1 MQYKSYLVEQ
11 NISNLGKSVA
21 LFYGENI
28 GLKNDFKVK
37 LIEKN
42 FNSKIIRLNQDE
54 ITKNEGLLINEITNR
69 SLFDEKIIFFIDQVN
84 EKILQTIEK
93 IENLISDHQIY
104 LFADALDKKSK
115 LRGYFEKSKDFAII
129 ACYEDNEI
137 SIRNIIQNKLKE
149 FKGFTPNNINLI
161 LENSNLNRS
170 KLNNELEKIL
180 IYFHDKNL
188 ESAKL
193 ERLLDV
199 KTNDDFNK
207 LKDEALLGNRNKTN
221 KLLSET
227 VIETE
232 KTIYYLS
239 LINLRLIKLSEI
251 YNEANGNLEL
261 KINNLKPPIF
271 WKDKPNFI
279 AQAKKWNKDKINK
292 ILNKTYNLEIKMKTD
307 SSINSHILLR
317 KLILDV
323 CQFANS

>member
-28 GLKNDFKVK
+28 GLKNDFKIK

-42 FNSKIIRLNQDE
+42 FNSKIIKLNQDE
-54 ITKNEGLLINEITNR
+54 ITKNESLLINEITNR

-93 IENLISDHQIY
+93 IENLISDNQIY

-149 FKGFTPNNINLI
+149 FKGLTPNNINLI

-188 ESAKL
+188 ESANL

-251 YNEANGNLEL
+251 YNETDGNLEL

-307 SSINSHILLR
+307 SSINNHILLR

>member
-149 FKGFTPNNINLI
+149 FKGLTPNNINLI

-292 ILNKTYNLEIKMKTD
+292 ILNKTYNLEVKMKTD

>member
-115 LRGYFEKSKDFAII
+115 
-129 ACYEDNEI
+129 
-137 SIRNIIQNKLKE
+137 
-149 FKGFTPNNINLI
+149 
-161 LENSNLNRS
+161 
-170 KLNNELEKIL
+170 
-180 IYFHDKNL
+180 
-188 ESAKL
+188 
-193 ERLLDV
+193 
-199 KTNDDFNK
+199 
-207 LKDEALLGNRNKTN
+207 
-221 KLLSET
+221 
-227 VIETE
+227 
-232 KTIYYLS
+232 
-239 LINLRLIKLSEI
+239 
-251 YNEANGNLEL
+251 
-261 KINNLKPPIF
+261 
-271 WKDKPNFI
+271 
-279 AQAKKWNKDKINK
+279 
-292 ILNKTYNLEIKMKTD
+292 
-307 SSINSHILLR
+307 
-317 KLILDV
+317 
-323 CQFANS
+323 